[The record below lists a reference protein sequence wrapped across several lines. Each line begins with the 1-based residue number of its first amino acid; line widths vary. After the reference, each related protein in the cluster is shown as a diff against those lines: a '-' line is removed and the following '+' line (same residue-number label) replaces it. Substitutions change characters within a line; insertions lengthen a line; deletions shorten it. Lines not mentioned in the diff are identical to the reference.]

1 MNNRFY
7 SEFQKHYNDFR
18 KREALKWFNDN
29 YFVALYTKEDEYITC
44 FENVEEISNFFNVPV
59 CKVLERIRND
69 QFIVYK
75 NNFCKLYLVKKE
87 IEKSISR

>member
-7 SEFQKHYNDFR
+7 SEFLKHYKDFR
-18 KREALKWFNDN
+18 KRESLKWFNDK
-29 YFVALYTKEDEYITC
+29 YFVALYTKDDEYITC
-44 FENVEEISNFFNVPV
+44 FENVEEIAIFFNVPV

-69 QFIVYK
+69 QCFTYK
-75 NNFCKLYLVKKE
+75 NHFCKLYLVKKE